1 MAGTVCGIFVNHD
14 ILDQLHTHLTGKLS
28 RVRILL
34 QTAHELLDIFLVL
47 AALLL
52 LGFQFGDY
60 RIKLFLLGGVL
71 LQQVDAHFFGN
82 FSENLVL
89 INLRNEVSK
98 FIEPVLAIREA
109 LLIFGSLFCVF
120 RLLLYKE
127 SGFCSGFVLN
137 DLLTVLVIIFFLAG
151 LLLPLL
157 LDFGLL
163 LGGIN
168 SDRYASLALTVEER
182 WVILLPVDDPLAG
195 RESLCSQD
203 LTNRPLILPHSIDRQ
218 NLIRRWFG
226 SKIPVSF
233 VSCNLTANAAVMVRQ
248 GLGIAPVIEGSVPF
262 DPSFI
267 AARPLFPPVT
277 TAVSLVWKKNDSLHP
292 AAQVFLQHAKQLDD
306 L

>member
-1 MAGTVCGIFVNHD
+1 MEMRVLNYFVTVAKEENITRAAQ
-14 ILDQLHTHLTGKLS
+14 ILHITQPTLS
-28 RVRILL
+28 RQLAQLEEETGVPLFVRSSGSRHITL
-34 QTAHELLDIFLVL
+34 T
-47 AALLL
+47 
-52 LGFQFGDY
+52 
-60 RIKLFLLGGVL
+60 
-71 LQQVDAHFFGN
+71 
-82 FSENLVL
+82 SE
-89 INLRNEVSK
+89 
-98 FIEPVLAIREA
+98 
-109 LLIFGSLFCVF
+109 
-120 RLLLYKE
+120 
-127 SGFCSGFVLN
+127 
-137 DLLTVLVIIFFLAG
+137 G
-151 LLLPLL
+151 LLLRRRAEELLALEKKTLQEIRQSEKEVSGLVSIGCGEIASTKLLAYFFQKIHQEHPMIRFDVYTASHESILERLSDGL

-163 LGGIN
+163 LGSIN
-168 SDRYASLALTVEER
+168 SDRYASLALPVEER

-262 DPSFI
+262 DPAFI
-267 AARPLFPPVT
+267 VARPLFPPVT
-277 TAVSLVWKKNDSLHP
+277 TAVSLVWKKNDPLHP